1 MITAQSFE
9 VKHTTGGMTLKQ
21 IEKSMNEQVFYFS
34 SIKKKMLIPAA
45 EQLMENLKFGD
56 DRETS
61 NSIQF
66 LFVTLLPSLNLNGL
80 STSYTR
86 HNSVKLRIVFGT
98 KGRLIEAL
106 SGCKWSFNPS

>member
-1 MITAQSFE
+1 
-9 VKHTTGGMTLKQ
+9 
-21 IEKSMNEQVFYFS
+21 
-34 SIKKKMLIPAA
+34 MLIPAA